1 MAATDQ
7 TYRHQ
12 KTLDIV
18 FALSC
23 IVMLISVVWMFV
35 QDDNREFKQVQRK
48 FRDVDEAL
56 TERQLVE
63 KLPDIQRVQEAADD
77 REEKAAKLQQIKD
90 ENRRS
95 TRKLLAEKAQR
106 EADFQSI
113 KADFDSVNS
122 LYNLA
127 VEKRDE
133 AAEPDRRQTLQDAVD
148 RRKKQVEELDKKLVE
163 AQNRLDKTLKEL
175 RGAQDAQTKAEEA
188 LSKAEDNLKSVSGE
202 FDRIAK
208 AAAQKR
214 WKLGD
219 TIRNLPVLDGFAAP
233 TKIQQYTLTDLPI
246 DYSFKY
252 VTRFDRCTTCHLA
265 LDRAAF
271 TKGTLDELENAP
283 EELENRLVE
292 ERN

>member
-7 TYRHQ
+7 TYRNQ

-18 FALSC
+18 FAVSC
-23 IVMLISVVWMFV
+23 VLMLISIIWMFA
-35 QDDNREFKQVQRK
+35 QDYNREFKQVQRK

-56 TERQLVE
+56 TERQLLE

-90 ENRRS
+90 ENRRA
-95 TRKLLAEKAQR
+95 TRKLLTEKAQQ
-106 EADFQSI
+106 EADYQST

-148 RRKKQVEELDKKLVE
+148 RRKKQVEGLDKKLVE

-175 RGAQDAQTKAEEA
+175 RGAQDAQTKAEE
-188 LSKAEDNLKSVSGE
+188 
-202 FDRIAK
+202 
-208 AAAQKR
+208 
-214 WKLGD
+214 
-219 TIRNLPVLDGFAAP
+219 
-233 TKIQQYTLTDLPI
+233 
-246 DYSFKY
+246 
-252 VTRFDRCTTCHLA
+252 
-265 LDRAAF
+265 
-271 TKGTLDELENAP
+271 
-283 EELENRLVE
+283 
-292 ERN
+292 